1 MAFPARHRAAC
12 TWLLLAMAAAE
23 PKPVYPRQM
32 SYKCTM
38 KVKPGIKD
46 IFAGN
51 NFTGTHYL
59 NADLKLMRT
68 EWKMTCPHGSC
79 GQFGPSPTSVGI
91 NAHGEEQAMYQTFA
105 NERLPPGPGGA
116 LAVQCQK
123 LPLHSPVFN
132 ETWADDAVYRGV
144 HYLDGRLCHRWSNTV
159 PWAIQRVQR
168 TGGETAQESEV
179 WDLFV
184 SCKGQ
189 SIGYQWHTYSLSG
202 QSSRYLLGTKS
213 HRWVQVATQTIP
225 TDITTGV
232 TGVCL
237 EDL

>member
-168 TGGETAQESEV
+168 ISDYYSDFYTNLPVASISEDDAIDLRYETLTILNLQPQPEA
-179 WDLFV
+179 LFNV
-184 SCKGQ
+184 SGLHCAEPGPG
-189 SIGYQWHTYSLSG
+189 SDAHPGAREMLI
-202 QSSRYLLGTKS
+202 
-213 HRWVQVATQTIP
+213 
-225 TDITTGV
+225 
-232 TGVCL
+232 
-237 EDL
+237 